1 MSKNC
6 GKLYKKEVIKIIKIL
21 TAIGNQNLNN
31 ILKKDSSFNVV
42 ENDIFYK
49 EGILEILQKNKNIDI
64 LILYEKL
71 NGEIKIIDLIKN
83 IKKINNEIN
92 IFFILENKNEE
103 LENKLKNE
111 NIKNIFFNE
120 EINIKE
126 FIEKIKKIK
135 INNNKKI
142 KEEIE
147 FLKNLINKKDEEL
160 LKYKKNNINNLKINE
175 NKKIIAIIGEKD
187 VGKTLILNNLKEI
200 SKNNFKFKEININE
214 FVKIEKLNNIAN
226 KFIFIFEMEL
236 EKIKIN
242 KKIIDKLII
251 ENKINLKNINI
262 IFNKINKYSINKKIA
277 KNIFKNLKIIGY
289 IKINFYCNF
298 LLNEKNNY
306 KKENKKLKKE
316 YLKII
321 KKIEA

>member
-135 INNNKKI
+135 INNNKK
-142 KEEIE
+142 
-147 FLKNLINKKDEEL
+147 
-160 LKYKKNNINNLKINE
+160 
-175 NKKIIAIIGEKD
+175 
-187 VGKTLILNNLKEI
+187 
-200 SKNNFKFKEININE
+200 
-214 FVKIEKLNNIAN
+214 
-226 KFIFIFEMEL
+226 
-236 EKIKIN
+236 
-242 KKIIDKLII
+242 
-251 ENKINLKNINI
+251 
-262 IFNKINKYSINKKIA
+262 
-277 KNIFKNLKIIGY
+277 
-289 IKINFYCNF
+289 
-298 LLNEKNNY
+298 
-306 KKENKKLKKE
+306 
-316 YLKII
+316 
-321 KKIEA
+321 

>member
-135 INNNKKI
+135 INNSEKLE
-142 KEEIE
+142 EEIE

>member
-135 INNNKKI
+135 INNSEKLE
-142 KEEIE
+142 EEIE

-262 IFNKINKYSINKKIA
+262 IFNKINKYSINKRIA